1 MDGEGTGVVLAGLIG
16 AQHGLEE
23 DLQKVKA
30 ELFLQNVE
38 GGNAQA
44 WVATVIQVWPLIKF
58 FLFPFC
64 KKNH

>member
-30 ELFLQNVE
+30 ELLLQNVE

-44 WVATVIQVWPLIKF
+44 WVADLVTNSI
-58 FLFPFC
+58 LFCTFH
-64 KKNH
+64 N

>member
-30 ELFLQNVE
+30 ELLLQNVE
-38 GGNAQA
+38 GGSAQA
-44 WVATVIQVWPLIKF
+44 WVAIVIQVWPLIKF
-58 FLFPFC
+58 FSVPFL
-64 KKNH
+64 